1 MTLGLRAALC
11 LLCLFFAPLHV
22 GAQSGTRA
30 AVAAGARVLVVTSAQ
45 TGAYAETVAALRAAL
60 APAVAERDIV
70 SVDWQALPREFAPA
84 TRIIV
89 TVGTQAAQ
97 AIAERSPRQA
107 VLHTL
112 VPRDTW
118 LRLAAPHAPGRASAI
133 FLDQP
138 VARQLALIAEAL
150 PEWSR
155 LALIA
160 SARSEPLAA
169 QLAVGAQARGWQ
181 LMLEY
186 VESDRDLYPALQRV
200 LGEPA
205 VLLAL
210 PDSTVFNSYTIQNVL
225 LTAYRHHSPVIGFS
239 PAYVRAGALLALY
252 STPAQIGEQA
262 AEAVRAVLDGGALP
276 APEASR
282 RFEIGINQNVARSL
296 GIRLDPAEQIAAR
309 LARRENER

>member
-1 MTLGLRAALC
+1 MTFGLRAALC
-11 LLCLFFAPLHV
+11 LLCLLFAPLHA
-22 GAQSGTRA
+22 GAEGGARA
-30 AVAAGARVLVVTSAQ
+30 AAAAGARVLVVTSAQ
-45 TGAYAETVAALRAAL
+45 SGAYAETAAALRAAL
-60 APAVAERDIV
+60 GPAVAAPDIV
-70 SVDWQALPREFAPA
+70 TINWQELPGEFPPA

-97 AIAERSPRQA
+97 AVAMRSPRQT

-112 VPRDTW
+112 LPRETW
-118 LRLAAPHAPGRASAI
+118 QRLAAPRTPGRATAI

-150 PEWSR
+150 PEWRR

-160 SARSEPLAA
+160 SSRSEPLAA
-169 QLAVGAQARGWQ
+169 QLAAGAEARGWQ

-186 VESDRDLYPALQRV
+186 VASDRDLYPALQRV

-205 VLLAL
+205 VLVAL

-252 STPAQIGEQA
+252 STPSQIGEQA
-262 AEAVRAVLDGGALP
+262 AEAVRIVLDGGALP
-276 APEASR
+276 APAAPR

-309 LARRENER
+309 LARREREP